1 MLEKLKNKNILITGA
16 SSGIGKQMA
25 KLYCQNG
32 ANVIAIGRSQSGL
45 EELDDSLQKFDSKCI
60 LVPMDLKNYDLIY
73 DLSIEL
79 QNRFEVID
87 ALVLNASILGNL
99 TPVTHIDEYDWNTTF
114 SVNLTSNII
123 LLKAFEKLLN
133 KSKQANVLFLTSDII
148 KKRKPFWGLYSSS
161 KAALEQI
168 AFSYAA
174 EVKNTN
180 VMVNIIDPGA
190 VNTKLRQKAYPG
202 EDKKKIRQPEE
213 LSDFLIDIIFNKNY
227 KNSKIISFDKWNKN
241 L

>member
-1 MLEKLKNKNILITGA
+1 MLRKLNNKNIIITGA

-45 EELDDSLQKFDSKCI
+45 EDLDDSLHEFDNKCT

-73 DLSIEL
+73 NLAVEL
-79 QNRFEVID
+79 QNRFKTID
-87 ALVLNASILGNL
+87 AIILNAAILGNL
-99 TPVTHIDEYDWNTTF
+99 TPVTHIDEYDWNETF
-114 SVNLTSNII
+114 SINLTSNII

-133 KSKQANVLFLTSDII
+133 QSKQANVLFLTSDII
-148 KKRKPFWGLYSSS
+148 KKRKPFWGLYSST

-168 AFSYAA
+168 AYSYAA
-174 EVKNTN
+174 EVKNSN
-180 VMVNIIDPGA
+180 VKVNLIDPGV

-202 EDKKKIRQPEE
+202 EDKKKIRQPEDM
-213 LSDFLIDIIFNKNY
+213 SNFLLDVIFNQNY
-227 KNSKIISFDKWNKN
+227 KNSKLISFEEWAKN
-241 L
+241 P